1 MGVNLRELV
10 EPVKKEVEFESL
22 MGKSVAIDGFNA
34 LYQFLA
40 SIRQPDG
47 TPLMDSKGRVTSHLS
62 GLFYR
67 TINLLEKG
75 IKPLYVFDGEPPEF
89 KKKTRE
95 LRAKIKEE
103 YEKKYNEAIKIGN
116 YSEAAK
122 YARALGK
129 LTLEMVEDAKKL
141 LTAMGIPWVQAP
153 SEGEAEAAY
162 LARKGRVDYSG
173 SQDYDSLVFG
183 SPQVVRNLTIS
194 EKRKLPGKNIYVEV
208 KPEIIILDDLLRY
221 WGITREQLI
230 AVAMLL
236 GTDYNEKIKGIGPKT
251 AVEIVKRFKDPLKVI
266 EYYKI
271 PNGKE
276 IFEFFLNPPAV
287 DVTPQWKEPNEEE
300 IMRILVDEHDFNPDR
315 VKKGIERLKKAL
327 KKSGQKTLAL
337 FFKK

>member
-1 MGVNLRELV
+1 MGVNLREIV

-22 MGKSVAIDGFNA
+22 MGKKVAIDAFNA

-75 IKPLYVFDGEPPEF
+75 IKPVYVFDGEYPEF
-89 KKKTRE
+89 KKRE
-95 LRAKIKEE
+95 RERRAKMKEE
-103 YEKKYNEAIKIGN
+103 FERKYESALKSGN
-116 YSEAAK
+116 YQEAAK

-129 LTLEMVEDAKKL
+129 LTPEMVEDAKRL

-162 LARKGRVDYSG
+162 LAKIGRVDFSG
-173 SQDYDSLVFG
+173 SQDYDSLLFG

-208 KPEIIILDDLLRY
+208 KPEIIVLDDVLKY
-221 WGITREQLI
+221 WGIAREQLI
-230 AVAMLL
+230 AAAMLL

-251 AVEIVKRFKDPLKVI
+251 AIEIVKRFKDPLKVI

-276 IFEFFLNPPAV
+276 IFEFFLNPPAI
-287 DVTPQWKEPNEEE
+287 DAKLEWKEPNEEE
-300 IMRILVDEHDFNPDR
+300 IIKILVEEHDFNEER
-315 VKKGIERLKKAL
+315 VKRGIERLKKAL
-327 KKSGQKTLAL
+327 KKSSQKTLAM